1 MIRNDLNNP
10 ASRALLRAM
19 MPMGTINGKRGLI
32 TGVITPLASEDGKPL
47 VLISR
52 TNNPDNDAVGNEVV
66 MLTLEQAAFM
76 LKALP
81 IIADYLKDQEFPLP
95 EIEETPFA

>member
-1 MIRNDLNNP
+1 MLRRDLNEP
-10 ASRALLRAM
+10 AHRAALRAI

-47 VLISR
+47 VLICR
-52 TNNPDNDAVGNEVV
+52 TNNPDNETQGNEVV
-66 MLTLEQAAFM
+66 MITLEQAAFM

-81 IIADYLKDQEFPLP
+81 IIAEYLKDNEFPLP